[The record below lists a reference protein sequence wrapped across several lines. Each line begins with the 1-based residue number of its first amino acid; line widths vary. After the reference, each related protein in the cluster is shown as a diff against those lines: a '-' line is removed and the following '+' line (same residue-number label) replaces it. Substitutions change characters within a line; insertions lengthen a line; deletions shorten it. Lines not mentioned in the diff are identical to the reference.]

1 MRLRPQ
7 DGFKENYERLQ
18 PDEQALVDKALEF
31 LAENPR
37 YPSLRLK
44 KLKGY
49 KEVWEARASR
59 DLRFTFKWEH
69 DIITLR
75 AVGHH
80 DELLDS
86 P

>member
-1 MRLRPQ
+1 MRFRRL
-7 DGFKENYERLQ
+7 DGFKEDYKRLQ

-31 LAENPR
+31 LAVDPR

-44 KLKGY
+44 RLKGY

-59 DLRFTFKWEH
+59 DLCFTFKWVR

-80 DELLDS
+80 DEILHS